1 MNKEPKKIAVLISG
15 KGTNLGALI
24 MAVARGE
31 INGTIELVISN
42 RKDAYGLNLAWISK
56 IDAMSISKF
65 DYPRDEDFDLKILE
79 ELRARKIDL
88 VVLAGYLRILTPV
101 LIKEYEHRIINIH
114 PSLIPSFCG
123 DGFYGMRVHESVIAS
138 GVKYSGATTHFVD
151 ENVDT
156 GLIIKQGVCRV
167 DSFDTPKILAEK
179 VLKIEHRILVE
190 SVAAFCDD
198 RIVITDKKAYVEE

>member
-1 MNKEPKKIAVLISG
+1 MKKEPKKIAVLISG
-15 KGTNLGALI
+15 GGTNLQALI

-42 RKDAYGLNLAWISK
+42 RKNAYGLTRAWISK
-56 IDAMSISKF
+56 IEAMSISKF
-65 DYPRDEDFDLKILE
+65 DYPKEEDFDLKILE
-79 ELRARKIDL
+79 ELKARKIDL

-101 LIKEYEHRIINIH
+101 LIKAYENRIINIH

-138 GVKYSGATTHFVD
+138 GVKVSGATTHFVD

-156 GLIIKQGVCRV
+156 GMIIEQGVCRV
-167 DSFDTPKILAEK
+167 DPFDTPESLAAK
-179 VLKIEHRILVE
+179 VLKIEHNILVK

>member
-156 GLIIKQGVCRV
+156 GLIIKQGVLPMSTRRG
-167 DSFDTPKILAEK
+167 SPRRTS
-179 VLKIEHRILVE
+179 LVCI
-190 SVAAFCDD
+190 AT
-198 RIVITDKKAYVEE
+198 I

>member
-167 DSFDTPKILAEK
+167 DPFDTPKILAEK